1 MHPSSVRAKLQ
12 TGAPIITAKAS
23 YNHPEIV
30 ELIGAFGFDAVWFCL
45 EHRRLEAAQVGSL
58 ILACRVHQVDAIVR
72 IKPSNY
78 ADISWLLDAGVR
90 GLMLPRVRNVAEV
103 QEVIAAMKFPPQ
115 GRRGFD
121 GVQAEADF
129 GRTRPMDY
137 MADANNQNFL
147 VVQIEEPEIIPHIDS
162 LAALPGVDM
171 LFVGP
176 ADLSLGLGKFGQME
190 SADIQAIISQVAD
203 SCRRH
208 GKIAGIPC
216 PPEKIP
222 MYQHLGFRLFNVIS
236 DFKCIKSGLAEVQDA
251 LARQNIRLFAHED
264 SAPSPETT
272 TGRA

>member
-1 MHPSSVRAKLQ
+1 MHSSSVRTKLK
-12 TGAPIITAKAS
+12 TDAPVITAKAS

-30 ELIGAFGFDAVWFCL
+30 ELMGAFGFDAVWICL
-45 EHRRLEAAQVGSL
+45 EHRRLDAAQVGSL
-58 ILACRVHQVDAIVR
+58 ILACRVHHVDAIVR

-78 ADISWLLDAGVR
+78 ADVSWLMDAGVR
-90 GLMLPRVRNVAEV
+90 GLMLPRVRDVAEV
-103 QEVIAAMKFPPQ
+103 RDVIAAMKFPPQ

-129 GRTRPMDY
+129 GRTRAADY
-137 MADANNQNFL
+137 MADANNQNYL
-147 VVQIEEPEIIPHIDS
+147 VVQIEEPEIIPHIDAI
-162 LAALPGVDM
+162 AALPGVDM

-190 SADIQAIISQVAD
+190 SADIQAIISQVAE

-222 MYQHLGFRLFNVIS
+222 MYQNRGFRLFNVTS
-236 DFKCIKSGLAEVQDA
+236 DFKCVKSGFADVQAA
-251 LARQNIRLFAHED
+251 LAGQNIILAGRDGSGGKTMAHT
-264 SAPSPETT
+264 SA
-272 TGRA
+272 